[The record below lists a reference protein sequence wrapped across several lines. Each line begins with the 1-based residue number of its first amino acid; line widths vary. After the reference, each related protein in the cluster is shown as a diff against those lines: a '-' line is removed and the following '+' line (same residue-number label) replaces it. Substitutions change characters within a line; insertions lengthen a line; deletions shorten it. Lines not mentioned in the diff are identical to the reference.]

1 MQADKYLTVTA
12 LNRYIAYKLG
22 NDVYLRRIFIKGEIS
37 TLRKS
42 NGHYY
47 FTLKD
52 EYSEI
57 SCVLFQNYHQNLQF
71 ELKDGLKVLIEAKI
85 YPYERKGSYSLLVF
99 NIEEDGLGQLYR
111 NFLLLKEKLE
121 KEGLFDP
128 KYKKPIPEYPERI
141 GVITSGTGAAI
152 HDIIQTINKRF
163 PLATIYLYPSLV
175 QGEDASRDLIRNLRR
190 ANLDN
195 LVDVIIIGR
204 GGGSFE
210 DLNAFNDELLARE
223 IFNSKIPVISA
234 VGHESDFTIC
244 DFVADFRAATPTAA
258 AVKVT
263 KDKNEILQQINNII
277 NRLNDQIKRT
287 LLDKHNKLN
296 VIQNSYGLKNF
307 IDIINRKYEQYKQV
321 FEKLHIYSP
330 LNKIEKSF
338 SELSNLKTRLSN
350 INLGEKISYYEQII
364 ASNNN
369 TMYKYMINTLK
380 HTDQDLINAI
390 DKLIILNP
398 LNVLKK
404 GYTIV
409 YQNGK
414 IVRQARDL
422 DMAVPLDVQFSDAI
436 ISTKIIHKS
445 EEK

>member
-1 MQADKYLTVTA
+1 M
-12 LNRYIAYKLG
+12 
-22 NDVYLRRIFIKGEIS
+22 
-37 TLRKS
+37 
-42 NGHYY
+42 
-47 FTLKD
+47 
-52 EYSEI
+52 
-57 SCVLFQNYHQNLQF
+57 
-71 ELKDGLKVLIEAKI
+71 
-85 YPYERKGSYSLLVF
+85 
-99 NIEEDGLGQLYR
+99 
-111 NFLLLKEKLE
+111 
-121 KEGLFDP
+121 
-128 KYKKPIPEYPERI
+128 
-141 GVITSGTGAAI
+141 
-152 HDIIQTINKRF
+152 
-163 PLATIYLYPSLV
+163 
-175 QGEDASRDLIRNLRR
+175 
-190 ANLDN
+190 DN

-364 ASNNN
+364 C
-369 TMYKYMINTLK
+369 K
-380 HTDQDLINAI
+380 
-390 DKLIILNP
+390 
-398 LNVLKK
+398 
-404 GYTIV
+404 
-409 YQNGK
+409 
-414 IVRQARDL
+414 
-422 DMAVPLDVQFSDAI
+422 
-436 ISTKIIHKS
+436 
-445 EEK
+445 

>member
-1 MQADKYLTVTA
+1 
-12 LNRYIAYKLG
+12 
-22 NDVYLRRIFIKGEIS
+22 
-37 TLRKS
+37 
-42 NGHYY
+42 
-47 FTLKD
+47 
-52 EYSEI
+52 
-57 SCVLFQNYHQNLQF
+57 
-71 ELKDGLKVLIEAKI
+71 
-85 YPYERKGSYSLLVF
+85 
-99 NIEEDGLGQLYR
+99 
-111 NFLLLKEKLE
+111 
-121 KEGLFDP
+121 
-128 KYKKPIPEYPERI
+128 
-141 GVITSGTGAAI
+141 
-152 HDIIQTINKRF
+152 
-163 PLATIYLYPSLV
+163 
-175 QGEDASRDLIRNLRR
+175 
-190 ANLDN
+190 
-195 LVDVIIIGR
+195 
-204 GGGSFE
+204 
-210 DLNAFNDELLARE
+210 
-223 IFNSKIPVISA
+223 
-234 VGHESDFTIC
+234 
-244 DFVADFRAATPTAA
+244 
-258 AVKVT
+258 
-263 KDKNEILQQINNII
+263 
-277 NRLNDQIKRT
+277 
-287 LLDKHNKLN
+287 
-296 VIQNSYGLKNF
+296 YGLKNF

-422 DMAVPLDVQFSDAI
+422 DMALPLDVQFSDAI